1 MSAQQKTRF
10 PRTPRLRM
18 GAAAMLMATL
28 AACSSD
34 YGAAPLEGIGYRQAR
49 FEQISAMREYR
60 KCRDEGM
67 ELDRKARQS
76 GSGGTY
82 LASARVLEKCE
93 SELGPDSTG
102 VALDERMRAYALS
115 IQNFFKGGDV
125 ENARENFDKFKTR
138 FAKNDFYY
146 PDGSSYVVTMEA
158 LLGRRE
164 SWTFGEFSALNIN
177 DDLKSEM
184 RRVLYWKNK

>member
-1 MSAQQKTRF
+1 MSVTQTTRF
-10 PRTPRLRM
+10 SLKRQLRT
-18 GAAAMLMATL
+18 GAAVMALATL
-28 AACSSD
+28 AACTSD

-67 ELDRKARQS
+67 ELDRQARKS

-82 LASARVLEKCE
+82 LASARILANCE
-93 SELGPDSTG
+93 SSLGPDTAG

-125 ENARENFDKFKTR
+125 EKARENFDKFKTR
-138 FAKNDFYY
+138 FAKHDFYY
-146 PDGSSYVVTMEA
+146 PDGSSYVTTMEA

>member
-1 MSAQQKTRF
+1 MSAEQTTRISIK
-10 PRTPRLRM
+10 PRLRI
-18 GAAAMLMATL
+18 GLAVMALTTL
-28 AACSSD
+28 AACAND
-34 YGAAPLEGIGYRQAR
+34 YGAPPLEGIGYRQAR

-67 ELDRKARQS
+67 ELDRKARES

-82 LASARVLEKCE
+82 IASARVLAKCE
-93 SELGPDSTG
+93 SGLGADTAG
-102 VALDERMRAYALS
+102 VARDERMRAYALS

-125 ENARENFDKFKTR
+125 EKARENFDKFKIR
-138 FAKNDFYY
+138 FAKHDFYY
-146 PDGSSYVVTMEA
+146 PDGSSYVTTMEA